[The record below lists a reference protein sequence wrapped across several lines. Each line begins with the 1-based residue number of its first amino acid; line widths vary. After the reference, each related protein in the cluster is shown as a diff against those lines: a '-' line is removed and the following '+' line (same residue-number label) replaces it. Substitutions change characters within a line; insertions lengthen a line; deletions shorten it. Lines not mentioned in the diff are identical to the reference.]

1 MTQEQGLDK
10 QKVRDFSTALL
21 SLATAAIT
29 TMILADRL

>member
-1 MTQEQGLDK
+1 MAEEQGLDI
-10 QKVRDFSTALL
+10 QKGIDSSTALL

>member
-1 MTQEQGLDK
+1 MEEEQGLDI
-10 QKVRDFSTALL
+10 QKGIDSSTALL